1 MKKQTKVKPNVPK
14 KKVKPKKSP
23 SIEGIRAD
31 YLFNRECMLEDFA
44 NALEEVRR
52 DVPSLP
58 GNIAGMDYKQV
69 STRSIFLMIK
79 GHTRRIINRHTLT
92 LPKRP
97 LSSPIW
103 SRERRPCS
111 RTTTCGMNRLRY
123 ETTLLPHHRDNTSL

>member
-79 GHTRRIINRHTLT
+79 EQESYTTNNQPAYIDAAEEAVILADMV
-92 LPKRP
+92 KRTKAV
-97 LSSPIW
+97 LKNYDVW
-103 SRERRPCS
+103 
-111 RTTTCGMNRLRY
+111 Y
-123 ETTLLPHHRDNTSL
+123 EQASI